1 MPVTPKR
8 RRLATVLFLDIVGST
23 AIANKLG
30 DDHWRTVLG
39 RFRQLVRRELKRHD
53 GHEQDTTGDG
63 FFATFTEPAQAL
75 RCAAAITTAVQELG
89 LDVRTGVHSG
99 ECDEVDGKVSGIAV
113 HIAARIMALAGAA
126 EVFTTGT
133 TSDLVVG
140 SSATFDDLGTRELKG
155 VDGPWRVCKLRSI
168 EVELPPPLDPDTAAA
183 RLSTIAAHAERRRWR
198 PVAAV
203 AIGAALAAVVA
214 LEIVGHVTGAS
225 PKPPTLLRLDPASGR
240 IVSSVHDGQLGCG
253 PCGPN
258 LWVSNGTL
266 WERTGADGSTIAI
279 RDLTNGKVA
288 RTLAVPPGT
297 AGLTVGFGAAWVVKP
312 GIVTSSAPPS
322 GTVERIDGLSG
333 RVEASVPV
341 HGDLRNGAI
350 AASSDAIWVL
360 DQDGMLTRIDPASNR
375 ISGRFATGALE
386 TYWLATGAGY
396 EWICECSNNHAVLRY
411 DARTGTSKRLR
422 ILEAPQ
428 SWRNSDAYAHV
439 PRTLVAGVDGHTGT
453 LWFLVASGPTLA
465 PWNPYTG
472 QLKASSVGLSG
483 QPIEATLAPEAIW
496 VAATNVVN
504 RVSTTTGKHTTIAV
518 PKGMNATGI
527 AVDPVTDTVWV
538 AGSTP
543 VGAT

>member
-30 DDHWRTVLG
+30 DDQWRTVLG

-53 GHEQDTTGDG
+53 GDEQDTTGDG
-63 FFATFTEPAQAL
+63 FFATFTEPVQAL

-89 LDVRTGVHSG
+89 LDVRTGVHTG

-198 PVAAV
+198 PLAAV
-203 AIGAALAAVVA
+203 TIGAALAAVAA
-214 LEIVGHVTGAS
+214 LEIVGHVNGAS

-240 IVSSVHDGQLGCG
+240 IVSSVHDKQLGCG
-253 PCGPN
+253 PCGAN
-258 LWVSNGTL
+258 LWISNGTL

-279 RDLTNGKVA
+279 RDLTSGKVM

-297 AGLTVGFGAAWVVKP
+297 RGLTVGFGAVWAARP
-312 GIVTSSAPPS
+312 GIVTSSATQL

-333 RVEASVPV
+333 RVEASVPIR
-341 HGDLRNGAI
+341 GDLRNGAI

-386 TYWLATGAGY
+386 TFTLATGAGY
-396 EWICECSNNHAVLRY
+396 EWICECGNNHDLLRY
-411 DARTGTSKRLR
+411 DARTHTARRFTL
-422 ILEAPQ
+422 LEAPL
-428 SWRNSDAYAHV
+428 SWRMSAVSLYV
-439 PRTLVAGVDGHTGT
+439 PRTLVAGFDGRTGT
-453 LWFLVASGPTLA
+453 LWFLNAGGPTLV
-465 PWNPYTG
+465 PWNPDTG
-472 QLKASSVGLSG
+472 HTTAPSVGLGG
-483 QPIEATLAPEAIW
+483 QPIEATLAPGAIW
-496 VAATNVVN
+496 VAATNVVH
-504 RVSTTTGKHTTIAV
+504 RISTSNGKRTTITV
-518 PKGMNATGI
+518 PTGMNATGI
-527 AVDPVTDTVWV
+527 AVDSVTHTVWV
-538 AGSTP
+538 AGSTS
-543 VGAT
+543 VSAT